1 MDLQEIKQ
9 TDIWVLYEQGVSYCR
24 MMGIFGDTDR
34 NYRMYNGDQWYGLKV
49 QGVEKIQYNFI
60 KPIVR
65 YKTGIIMTNLY
76 AINFSSENFENRA
89 FRKTGEKICKLLNKK
104 AAHIWERDYM
114 DIKLRLCVKDAA
126 INDEGVVYVTVDE
139 ETGLPVNEIINKTDI
154 FFGNENDSDIQS
166 QPYILVKQRKPVV
179 EVQRIAELNGVSR
192 SQIMHIMGDNDNIE
206 EAGEAAK
213 YEKDNM
219 CTVVTKLYKNNGKVY
234 FSQST
239 RYVEIKKDRDSG
251 LTLYP
256 IAHII
261 WEEKKGSARG
271 EGEVRQLIPNQLE
284 TNKTAMRRAL
294 TVKNT
299 AYPQKLVNDD
309 KISNPNAASAVG
321 GIIHV
326 KGGASVDDVSKV
338 FAHVHPAQMSPDVEK
353 VQNELIQSTREL
365 AGAGEVVT
373 GDVNPENASGR
384 AILAVQQA
392 AQQPLT
398 EHLLYAKGFVEDLAR
413 IWLDMIIAYND
424 SIQLE
429 EEQTDPATG
438 EKYIVLVEVLKAT
451 LQALKASVKVDIT
464 PKGAFDKYAQEQSLE
479 NLLTAGMFSTERM
492 PELKLYVKALDDDA
506 VMPKQKLEGIIEDWD
521 KEQQRIAMIQNQAR
535 ILQQRAEQFI
545 TEDLDGQASQIAD
558 ARRLL
563 QMQQTA
569 EQPIEGE
576 EEVEAAEE
584 ELEEPEET
592 KKKTKK

>member
-9 TDIWVLYEQGVSYCR
+9 TDIWVLYDQCVSYCR
-24 MMGIFGDTDR
+24 MMGTFGDTDR

-60 KPIVR
+60 RPIVR
-65 YKTGIIMTNLY
+65 YKTGIVLTNLY

-89 FRKTGEKICKLLNKK
+89 FRKTGERICKLLNKK
-104 AAHIWERDYM
+104 AARIWDRDYM
-114 DIKLRLCVKDAA
+114 DIKLRLSVKDAA
-126 INDEGVVYVTVDE
+126 INDEGVIYVTVDG

-154 FFGNENDSDIQS
+154 FYGNENDSDIQS
-166 QPYILVKQRKPVV
+166 QPYILIKQRKPVV
-179 EVQRIAELNGVSR
+179 EVQRIAEANGVSR
-192 SQIMHIMGDNDNIE
+192 SQILHIMGDNDNME

-219 CTVVTKLYKNNGKVY
+219 CTVVTKLYKENGTVR
-234 FSQST
+234 FAMAT
-239 RYVEIKKDRDSG
+239 RYVDIKKDKDSG
-251 LTLYP
+251 LTYYP
-256 IAHII
+256 VAHII

-309 KISNPNAASAVG
+309 KIANPNAASAVG

-398 EHLLYAKGFVEDLAR
+398 EHLLYTKGFVEDLAR
-413 IWLDMIIAYND
+413 IWLDIIIAYND

-438 EKYIVLVEVLKAT
+438 EKYIVLVEVLKDT
-451 LQALKASVKVDIT
+451 LKALQASVKVDIT

-479 NLLTAGMFSTERM
+479 NLLTSGMFSTERM

-521 KEQQRIAMIQNQAR
+521 REQQRIAMIQSQAQL
-535 ILQQRAEQFI
+535 LQQRAQQFLM
-545 TEDLDGQASQIAD
+545 EDPDGQAQQIAD
-558 ARRLL
+558 ARM
-563 QMQQTA
+563 QIMMQQ

-576 EEVEAAEE
+576 EEVVEEEQKQAEE
-584 ELEEPEET
+584 AE
-592 KKKTKK
+592 KKTEK